1 MLEALPHQH
10 PAASHEQDG
19 FKPLGQNRTWSGSQ
33 SWKRKS
39 YKGLIEMPV
48 AGSIYKPIRVLVKE
62 GRFD

>member
-33 SWKRKS
+33 TWKRKS
-39 YKGLIEMPV
+39 YKGLIETPV